1 MRRVRLLLLATLV
14 TLLIINHASVS
25 ALQRKVVRLSSAS
38 LVSNGTYIPPFYW
51 LRGTALQ
58 TATYTFNVTQPV
70 GSSFAVLE
78 MRFPVHSTYG
88 ESAVAQSAI
97 CICSLKAVPGFTGTV
112 KLMDETTSTVYLT
125 FKKGFTGMVTAIITR
140 PGGAA
145 ENENSPEKGHVGCAE
160 GSVTLSYIAQ

>member
-25 ALQRKVVRLSSAS
+25 ALQHKVVRLSSTS

-51 LRGTALQ
+51 LRGTAVQ

-70 GSSFAVLE
+70 GSGFAVLE

-88 ESAVAQSAI
+88 ELPEAQSAT
-97 CICSLKAVPGFTGTV
+97 CTCSLKAVPGYTGTV
-112 KLMDETTSTVYLT
+112 KLMDETTSTAYLT
-125 FKKGFTGMVTAIITR
+125 LRKGFTGTVTVAITR
-140 PGGAA
+140 TGGAA
-145 ENENSPEKGHVGCAE
+145 ENVNSPDKGHVGCAKD
-160 GSVTLSYIAQ
+160 SVTLSYIAQ

>member
-25 ALQRKVVRLSSAS
+25 ALQHKVVRLSSTS

-51 LRGTALQ
+51 LRGTAVQ

-70 GSSFAVLE
+70 GSGFAVLE

-88 ESAVAQSAI
+88 ELPEAQSAT
-97 CICSLKAVPGFTGTV
+97 CTCSLKAVPGYTGSAR
-112 KLMDETTSTVYLT
+112 LMDETTTTVYLALW
-125 FKKGFTGMVTAIITR
+125 KGFTGIVTVVLTR
-140 PGGAA
+140 PGGAPA
-145 ENENSPEKGHVGCAE
+145 GANALENGHVGCAPDRMM
-160 GSVTLSYIAQ
+160 LSYIAQ